1 MLSEGVLIAI
11 ITGVLAVL
19 GSYMGNVSISRRKT
33 REDAI
38 RDAKREQE
46 LKDRLDR
53 FEKKVDEHNGY
64 AQKFET
70 ISKDIAVIKTEIE
83 ILRKEHKI

>member
-1 MLSEGVLIAI
+1 MLADSVIVAI

-19 GSYMGNVSISRRKT
+19 GTYVGNVTISRKKS

-38 RDAKREQE
+38 RDAMNGQK
-46 LKDRLDR
+46 LADRLDR
-53 FEKKVDEHNGY
+53 LEKKVDEHNNYGKKFGEI
-64 AQKFET
+64 QK
-70 ISKDIAVIKTEIE
+70 DVAVIKTEIE